1 MGVRLA
7 GLLAKELV
15 QFLRDRVM
23 LVLILW
29 LYTGEVIMCTHSLSL
44 EAENLPLA
52 VVDLDATPA
61 SRALTRAFVAGD
73 AFRLAARA
81 GSEAQAEAL
90 LQAGNA
96 RLALVIPETFARDL
110 ARGGPAAVQLL
121 LDGADSN
128 IAAQARGYALAVV
141 QGFAPPPDLGP
152 GQTAQW
158 RPDTARA
165 LRHATVHAVTRVWY
179 NPDQRSE
186 RFTVL
191 SMIALAGLIVGV
203 IHPAASIVRERETGT
218 LEQLRVT
225 PIGTAELFVAK
236 TLPTLLMGLLS
247 VLPSLVIARVFAVPL
262 AGSLG
267 LFLALTAVFLFSAIG
282 LGVLV
287 AALARTLQQALLL
300 AFFGLF
306 PLLFL
311 SGTIA
316 PVESMPEV
324 LQRAAHLSP
333 LRHYMD
339 VILGVFLKGAGLAE
353 LWPQALALLAIGTA
367 LYATAWAVFRREFG

>member
-52 VVDLDATPA
+52 VVDLDGSPA
-61 SRALTRAFVAGD
+61 SRALTRAFAAGD

-81 GSEAQAEAL
+81 GSEAQAESL
-90 LQAGNA
+90 LQAGSA

-110 ARGGPAAVQLL
+110 ARGAPAAVQLL

-128 IAAQARGYALAVV
+128 VAAQARGYALEVV
-141 QGFAPPPDLGP
+141 QGFAP
-152 GQTAQW
+152 
-158 RPDTARA
+158 ARA
-165 LRHATVHAVTRVWY
+165 VPAHAPVHAVTRVWY
-179 NPDQRSE
+179 NPDQSSE

-267 LFLALTAVFLFSAIG
+267 LFLTLTGMFLFSAIG

-287 AALARTLQQALLL
+287 AAVARTLQQALLL

-324 LQRAAHLSP
+324 LQRAAHASP

-339 VILGVFLKGAGLAE
+339 VILGIFLKGAGPAE

>member
-7 GLLAKELV
+7 GLMVKELL

-29 LYTGEVIMCTHSLSL
+29 LYTGEVIMCTRSLSL
-44 EAENLPLA
+44 EAQNLPLA
-52 VVDLDATPA
+52 VVDLDASPA
-61 SRALTRAFVAGD
+61 SRALTRAFVASD
-73 AFRLAARA
+73 AFELAARA

-90 LQAGNA
+90 LQAGGA
-96 RLALVIPETFARDL
+96 RVAVVIPETFARDL
-110 ARGGPAAVQLL
+110 ARGVPAAVQLL

-128 IAAQARGYALAVV
+128 VAAQARGYALAIV
-141 QGFAPPPDLGP
+141 QGFAPP
-152 GQTAQW
+152 
-158 RPDTARA
+158 RA
-165 LRHATVHAVTRVWY
+165 VPAHAPIHAVTRVWY
-179 NPDQRSE
+179 NPDQSSE

-247 VLPSLVIARVFAVPL
+247 VLPSLVIARVFDVPL

-267 LFLALTAVFLFSAIG
+267 LFMALTGVFLVSAIG

-287 AALARTLQQALLL
+287 AAVARTLQQALLL

-316 PVESMPEV
+316 PVENMPEV
-324 LQRAAHLSP
+324 LQRASVISP

-339 VILGVFLKGAGLAE
+339 VILGIFLKGAGLAE
-353 LWPQALALLAIGTA
+353 LWPQALALLAIGAA
-367 LYATAWAVFRREFG
+367 LYATAWAVFRREFA